1 VGRGKVGSV
10 LFALRF
16 ADPIARGEVDL
27 TFRRW
32 RRGLTHS
39 LPVGYELSPRGHAVL
54 DAARSR

>member
-1 VGRGKVGSV
+1 M